1 MSKWDEMPYSVAS
14 KLELGTKDHRHV
26 PLCPNSMEEEENLH
40 LLSPVP
46 GDFPLA
52 NTFLSYNFVD
62 TEAKKLCQSF
72 KVT

>member
-1 MSKWDEMPYSVAS
+1 MSKWDETPHSVAS
-14 KLELGTKDHRHV
+14 KLELGTKDQRHV

-40 LLSPVP
+40 SCCPVL
-46 GDFPLA
+46 GDFTQA
-52 NTFLSYNFVD
+52 NTFCSYNFVD